1 MSERAFPFSAVVG
14 QDEAKLA
21 LMLCALDPRIGGVL
35 LYGDKGS
42 AKSTLAR
49 ALAGLLGPESRFVEL
64 PISATEDRV
73 VGSLDVTAALKGGE
87 LRFAEGLLAKAHGGV
102 LYVDEVNLLP
112 DHLVDLLLDAA
123 ASGVNRVEREGI
135 SHQHP
140 TRFVLVGSM
149 NPEEGDLR
157 PQLLDRFAFGV
168 DISATLPIALRVEA
182 ILARL
187 SFEGGDHD
195 RLAEAWER
203 DRRLADRIAS
213 ATVPAIDARVA
224 EMAASMATAAGA
236 QGLRADLALCR
247 GAAALAGLS
256 GEREITAQHLLQV
269 APLVFAHR
277 RLHPPES
284 LRDTPL
290 EQRLA
295 QALANRESEETSL
308 DGEVP
313 EPAGPLPEAALDQAV
328 PSGPEQASPAE
339 ADPAP
344 GDVGEPQR
352 SSLPPPAPPPLTL
365 GYAAPVGEE
374 LALFRPT
381 PLRPNEPQRARM
393 VRAGKDDG
401 QVEGRGRLV
410 GDRPAGALPAEIAV
424 GATLRTAAMRRMRGG
439 ESARAEGVAP
449 EDLRSPLRRQPG
461 GRLVVIAVDASKS
474 MHTARRI
481 AETKTAVLSL
491 LVDAYQRRDKFALVV
506 FGGAGA
512 QVVMR
517 PTSSPE
523 VAKAR
528 LESVQTG
535 GLTPLGAGLRLA
547 RELALATVAPLVV
560 LITDGR
566 ATLATQEDI
575 SPWDEAVKEA
585 HLYREEKLAA
595 VVVDVEEPKGAMG
608 LAARLAEDMGASY
621 RRMSELS
628 ASALERSVREL
639 LG

>member
-1 MSERAFPFSAVVG
+1 MTERGFPFSAVVG
-14 QDEAKLA
+14 QDAAKLA
-21 LMLCALDPRIGGVL
+21 LMLCAVEPRIGGVL

-49 ALAGLLGPESRFVEL
+49 ALAGLLGPGSSFVEL

-149 NPEEGDLR
+149 NPEEGELR

-187 SFEGGDHD
+187 SFEGGDYD
-195 RLAEAWER
+195 LLAEAWER
-203 DRRLADRIAS
+203 DRQLADQIAWAKMPS
-213 ATVPAIDARVA
+213 IDARVA
-224 EMAASMATAAGA
+224 KMAASMATAAGA

-256 GEREITAQHLLQV
+256 GKPEITAAHLLQV
-269 APLVFAHR
+269 APLVFSHR
-277 RLHPPES
+277 RLNPPES
-284 LRDTPL
+284 LREMPL
-290 EQRLA
+290 DERLA
-295 QALANRESEETSL
+295 QALPPREPDASSP
-308 DGEVP
+308 DGEGM
-313 EPAGPLPEAALDQAV
+313 EPAGMPPEETGGDTS
-328 PSGPEQASPAE
+328 PSGPGQPSPTK
-339 ADPAP
+339 ADGAAGDEHESADRFVPPAA
-344 GDVGEPQR
+344 
-352 SSLPPPAPPPLTL
+352 PPPATL
-365 GYAAPVGEE
+365 GYAAEADEE
-374 LALFRPT
+374 LALYRLA
-381 PLRPNEPQRARM
+381 PLRPDEPRRERM
-393 VRAGKDDG
+393 LRAGRDQG
-401 QVEGRGRLV
+401 LVEGRGRLV
-410 GDRPAGALPAEIAV
+410 GDRPAGAAPVEIAV

-439 ESARAEGVAP
+439 GDTEPVTI
-449 EDLRSPLRRQPG
+449 EDLRSPLRRSRG

-481 AETKTAVLSL
+481 AETKAAVLSL
-491 LVDAYQRRDKFALVV
+491 LIDAYQRRDKFALVA
-506 FGGAGA
+506 FGGEGV
-512 QVVMR
+512 QVVLR

-528 LESVQTG
+528 LESVETG
-535 GLTPLGAGLRLA
+535 GMTPLGAGLRMA
-547 RELALATVAPLVV
+547 RELALVTVAPLVV
-560 LITDGR
+560 IITDGR
-566 ATLATQEDI
+566 ATLATREEL

-585 HLYREEKLAA
+585 RLYREKKLAS

-608 LAARLAEDMGASY
+608 LAARLADEMGASY

-628 ASALERSVREL
+628 ASELERSVREL